1 MRVHDQEEYVRR
13 RFAGGDAMEVLRR
26 GAEAELI
33 EGTWLDRRVIIKRR
47 VPKGYRHPV
56 LDSRIRLQRTK
67 NEAKLMLEV
76 RGLGISI
83 PIIYD
88 INLRKAEITMQ
99 RIEGPRVKDLLDTLP
114 IDEAIALVKEIGRI
128 TALLHSNDIVHGD
141 LTTSNMLM
149 GDDGRIYMID
159 FSLGE
164 KTDSIEKK
172 GVDLHLLFEAFHSAH
187 FMREELLNDLLD
199 AYKQSFDGSEEIITR
214 VKEIEKRGR
223 YT

>member
-1 MRVHDQEEYVRR
+1 M
-13 RFAGGDAMEVLRR
+13 AVLRR
-26 GAEAELI
+26 GAEAELHD
-33 EGTWLDRRVIIKRR
+33 GKWLDRDVIIKRR
-47 VPKGYRHPV
+47 VPKGYRHPD
-56 LDSRIRLQRTK
+56 LDSKIRAQRTK
-67 NEAKLMLEV
+67 NETRLMV
-76 RGLGISI
+76 DARSKGISV

-88 INLRKAEITMQ
+88 INLSSAEITME
-99 RIEGPRVKDLLDTLP
+99 RIFGPRIKDLFNELP
-114 IDEAIALVKEIGRI
+114 EEKAKELAYDIGKLAA
-128 TALLHSNDIVHGD
+128 TLHSNDIVHGD

-149 GDDGRIYMID
+149 REDGRICVID

-187 FMREELLNDLLD
+187 YMREHLLKDVKT
-199 AYKQSFDGSEEIITR
+199 AYKEHYKEAEKIIQR

>member
-1 MRVHDQEEYVRR
+1 VFGDRVKI
-13 RFAGGDAMEVLRR
+13 LRR
-26 GAEAELI
+26 GAEAELVADV
-33 EGTWLDRRVIIKRR
+33 WLGREVIVKRR
-47 VPKGYRHPV
+47 VPKGYRHPE
-56 LDSRIRLQRTK
+56 LDSSIRLHRTR
-67 NEAKLMLEV
+67 NETRLMLEV
-76 RGLGISI
+76 RSRGVSV
-83 PIIYD
+83 PVIYD
-88 INLRKAEITMQ
+88 IDLGKAEITME
-99 RIEGPRVKDLLDTLP
+99 RITGPRIKDLFNTLD
-114 IDEAIALVKEIGRI
+114 DEKAHGLAREIGRM

-149 GDDGRIYMID
+149 RADGTVCMID

-187 FMREELLNDLLD
+187 YMREELLDVLLD
-199 AYKQSFDGSEEIITR
+199 SYRKNYSDADLIIQR

>member
-1 MRVHDQEEYVRR
+1 M
-13 RFAGGDAMEVLRR
+13 AVLRR
-26 GAEAELI
+26 GAEAELHD
-33 EGTWLDRRVIIKRR
+33 GKWLGREVIIKRR
-47 VPKGYRHPV
+47 VPKGYRHRD
-56 LDSRIRLQRTK
+56 LDSAIRAQRTK
-67 NEAKLMLEV
+67 NEAKLMIEA
-76 RGLGISI
+76 RGKGVSI

-88 INLRKAEITMQ
+88 IDLAKAEITME
-99 RIEGPRVKDLLDTLP
+99 RIFGPRVKDLLNSLP
-114 IDEAIALVKEIGRI
+114 EEEAKKLAREIGRM

-149 GDDGRIYMID
+149 REGGSICMID

-164 KTDSIEKK
+164 RTGAVEKK

-187 FMREELLNDLLD
+187 YMRENLLDDLLG
-199 AYKQSFDGSEEIITR
+199 AYREHYAGAKEVEQR

>member
-1 MRVHDQEEYVRR
+1 MT
-13 RFAGGDAMEVLRR
+13 VLRR

-33 EGTWLDRRVIIKRR
+33 GDTWLGRDVVIKRR
-47 VPKGYRHPV
+47 VPKGYRHPD
-56 LDSRIRLQRTK
+56 LDSQIRAQRTK
-67 NEAKLMLEV
+67 NETRLMCKA
-76 RGLGISI
+76 RSRGISV

-88 INLRKAEITMQ
+88 IDLAKAEITME
-99 RIEGPRVKDLLDTLP
+99 RIFGPRLKDLINTLP
-114 IDEAIALVKEIGRI
+114 EEKAKDLARDIGKM
-128 TALLHSNDIVHGD
+128 TALLHSNDMVHGD

-149 GDDGRIYMID
+149 RDDGSICLID

-187 FMREELLNDLLD
+187 YMREELLDDVL
-199 AYKQSFDGSEEIITR
+199 GSYRKFYSEADQIIQR
-214 VKEIEKRGR
+214 VKEIEKRRR